1 MLFTR
6 PPSQKCSSPMRTG
19 WEHSWKCTRR
29 KYRLDQV
36 PLLKPVLS
44 GTFDA
49 GRHALE
55 RHGEVLESLRW
66 QSVTQQP
73 TKCAVAV

>member
-1 MLFTR
+1 
-6 PPSQKCSSPMRTG
+6 MRTG

-36 PLLKPVLS
+36 PVLKPVLS

-66 QSVTQQP
+66 Q
-73 TKCAVAV
+73 